1 MPFEAQVRI
10 PLSNKGEGVESENT
24 QADSK
29 IVASLIGLT
38 IDSWRFSR
46 LFGRLLTKL
55 DAGESAR
62 YVSQYRYFLKRME
75 DGLEAAGFRL
85 VNVEGQPYD
94 PGIAATALNLGDFG
108 PNDVLLVDQM
118 VEPIIMGATGL
129 IKTGTIML
137 RKAEL

>member
-1 MPFEAQVRI
+1 MRI